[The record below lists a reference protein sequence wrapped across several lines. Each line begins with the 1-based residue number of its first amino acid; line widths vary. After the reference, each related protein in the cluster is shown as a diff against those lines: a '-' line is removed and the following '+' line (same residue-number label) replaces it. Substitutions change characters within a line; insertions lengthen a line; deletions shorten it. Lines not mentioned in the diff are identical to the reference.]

1 MKPDQLSCCC
11 FFYYYYYYY
20 CCCRHLVASA
30 TSLPGI
36 ISLSRC
42 VLPRGLFCFADR
54 TKFVGS
60 SERAGV
66 LVCDGRG
73 SRVCGVCGLES
84 EVVELMRGDRLE
96 MLLARL
102 LLFCSH

>member
-1 MKPDQLSCCC
+1 M
-11 FFYYYYYYY
+11 
-20 CCCRHLVASA
+20 
-30 TSLPGI
+30 
-36 ISLSRC
+36 
-42 VLPRGLFCFADR
+42 
-54 TKFVGS
+54 GS